1 MITGS
6 GIPATAPPSDQP
18 SKRGFLGMPSTRLGW
33 WAVALAATFLVLFI
47 IISMVLVPRID
58 KALWRQTLLP
68 FYGIFMMLFCLS
80 TWIIGLI
87 AVMRRGERSWLVW
100 LTLLFGLLVLCLLLF
115 ELLVPH

>member
-1 MITGS
+1 M
-6 GIPATAPPSDQP
+6 ATHS
-18 SKRGFLGMPSTRLGW
+18 SSSFLRRPGTRMGW
-33 WAVALAATFLVLFI
+33 WAVGLAAAFVVMNI
-47 IISMVLVPRID
+47 INSAVFMHLSEDVP
-58 KALWRQTLLP
+58 WRQTVLP

>member
-1 MITGS
+1 MSIEM
-6 GIPATAPPSDQP
+6 
-18 SKRGFLGMPSTRLGW
+18 KRSLFWSRPGTRLGW
-33 WAVALAATFLVLFI
+33 WAVGLAGLFLLLFI
-47 IISMVLVPRID
+47 INSVVFMPAYQD
-58 KALWRQTLLP
+58 ASSDLWRHNLLP

>member
-1 MITGS
+1 MFSLDTFQS
-6 GIPATAPPSDQP
+6 QDTQND
-18 SKRGFLGMPSTRLGW
+18 W
-33 WAVALAATFLVLFI
+33 WT
-47 IISMVLVPRID
+47 
-58 KALWRQTLLP
+58 QTLLP